1 MKKYDTRTVC
11 PVCKRQ
17 DDRVQLIYVP
27 LGHGRYCEY
36 ICCECTIVFPWGLN
50 KFGNITKPEQIK
62 KVRWVINELLD
73 ETKNQIEVSKHPDYR
88 K

>member
-1 MKKYDTRTVC
+1 MEKVIC

-36 ICCECTIVFPWGLN
+36 ICCECKVVFPWGIN
-50 KFGNITKPEQIK
+50 KFGNITKLEQVK
-62 KVRWVINELLD
+62 EVRDVHNALLNEGH
-73 ETKNQIEVSKHPDYR
+73 NMIEVKEHPDFR
-88 K
+88 E

>member
-1 MKKYDTRTVC
+1 MKKEVQC
-11 PVCKRQ
+11 PVCQRT

-36 ICCECTIVFPWGLN
+36 ICCECMIVFSWGSN
-50 KFGNITKPEQIK
+50 KFGDITSINQIK
-62 KVRWVINELLD
+62 EVRDVHNALLNEGHNTID
-73 ETKNQIEVSKHPDYR
+73 KSEHPDFI